1 MYRRWPVPP
10 GEAHPFA
17 AIVLMECFEDREIL
31 KRLSAVALKVTE
43 SAAEAALCGALCAQL
58 AHLEASEQRLQYR
71 SLALGDRAVI
81 DEPGGARIGKGHR
94 ERFPIDQSVH
104 RLILGKTG
112 YRGHVDV
119 KVINVAAARWGIG
132 TEVQRLSGK
141 QRV

>member
-58 AHLEASEQRLQYR
+58 VHLEAPEQCLQHR
-71 SLALGDRAVI
+71 PLALGDRAVI
-81 DEPGGARIGKGHR
+81 DEPGGARVGEGHR
-94 ERFPIDQSVH
+94 ELFSIDQSAH
-104 RLILGKTG
+104 RFILGKSRH
-112 YRGHVDV
+112 RGHVDV
-119 KVINVAAARWGIG
+119 KVIDVAAA
-132 TEVQRLSGK
+132 
-141 QRV
+141 

>member
-1 MYRRWPVPP
+1 M
-10 GEAHPFA
+10 
-17 AIVLMECFEDREIL
+17 LMECFEDRKMC
-31 KRLSAVALKVTE
+31 KRWSAVPLKVTE
-43 SAAEAALCGALCAQL
+43 SPAETALCGALCAQL

-119 KVINVAAARWGIG
+119 KVINVAAARWRVG
-132 TEVQRLSGK
+132 TRMLRLGGK

>member
-1 MYRRWPVPP
+1 MFV
-10 GEAHPFA
+10 
-17 AIVLMECFEDREIL
+17 ECFEDCKIC

-58 AHLEASEQRLQYR
+58 AHLEASEQRLQHR

-81 DEPGGARIGKGHR
+81 DEPGGARIGEGHR
-94 ERFPIDQSVH
+94 ERFPIDQSAY

-119 KVINVAAARWGIG
+119 KVIDVAAARWRVG
-132 TEVQRLSGK
+132 TRMQRLGGK